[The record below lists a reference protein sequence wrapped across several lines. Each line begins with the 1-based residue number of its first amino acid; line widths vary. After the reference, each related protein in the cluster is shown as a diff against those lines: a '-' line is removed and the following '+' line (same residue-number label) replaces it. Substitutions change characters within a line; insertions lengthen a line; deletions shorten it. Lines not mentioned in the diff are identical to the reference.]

1 MITQVTRMS
10 YFRIAHDT
18 TTHLPPKTLLKQV
31 FYLFWDDCNTWEE
44 LETMVMQISLGKQ
57 I

>member
-1 MITQVTRMS
+1 MS
-10 YFRIAHDT
+10 YFRIAHNT
-18 TTHLPPKTLLKQV
+18 TTRLPPKTLLKQV